1 LTDEAGLPGAVRA
14 RKELPMKA
22 PTPLP
27 GLPSPGGGG
36 LPFLGIGAGALLLIA
51 LFAASIFWM
60 GVYRIDAGHVGIVKR
75 FGNVIKV
82 VDPGLHVKIPYADTV
97 EEMEVRE
104 RAYRQELSAASQD
117 PLELPVTVT
126 VNWLVKRTH
135 VQELYIQFGSLDQF
149 EKRIIEP
156 RLNDAVKGVT
166 SGYTVNDLL
175 RKRTEYRDKSQKAF
189 ADRMPDD
196 IQITGFSI
204 VNIGFPPE
212 YTKAIRDKQVAR
224 EQAETER
231 FVLDRQRLTS
241 TQVTQSAEAQRD
253 ADKARADGRAY
264 EIKVQGEAQAE
275 AVRILGDALAKNP
288 LVVEYKKIEKWGGN
302 FPTTF
307 MGGEQG
313 ANVLWQLPGG
323 NAAGRA
329 SQGTARGAAAQ

>member
-1 LTDEAGLPGAVRA
+1 MSNQVPRLPRN
-14 RKELPMKA
+14 
-22 PTPLP
+22 PLAA
-27 GLPSPGGGG
+27 
-36 LPFLGIGAGALLLIA
+36 LGPLSWIPIALLVLVLLT
-51 LFAASIFWM
+51 LFL

-75 FGNVIKV
+75 FGNVIDV

-104 RAYRQELSAASQD
+104 RAFSMKLEAASQD
-117 PLELPVTVT
+117 PLELPITVT
-126 VNWLVKRTH
+126 VNWLVKRTN
-135 VQELYIQFGSLDQF
+135 VKDLYIQFGSLQQF
-149 EKRIIEP
+149 EARIIQP

-175 RKRTEYRDKSQKAF
+175 RKRTEYRDLSQQTF
-189 ADRMPDD
+189 AARMPDD

-224 EQAETER
+224 EQAETEQY
-231 FVLDRQRLTS
+231 VLDRQRLTT
-241 TQVTQSAEAQRD
+241 TQVTQTAMAQRD

-275 AVRILGDALAKNP
+275 AIRIMGEALAKNP
-288 LVVEYKKIEKWGGN
+288 LVVEYKKVERWGGN

-307 MGGEQG
+307 MGGDAANNTLWSMPGTTG
-313 ANVLWQLPGG
+313 ARPATTLQQQ
-323 NAAGRA
+323 R
-329 SQGTARGAAAQ
+329 

>member
-1 LTDEAGLPGAVRA
+1 
-14 RKELPMKA
+14 MK
-22 PTPLP
+22 PT
-27 GLPSPGGGG
+27 LPSPPGGSSG
-36 LPFLGIGAGALLLIA
+36 LPALGIGAVALGVLAVFA
-51 LFAASIFWM
+51 LSIVWM
-60 GVYRIDAGHVGIVKR
+60 GIYRIDAGHVGIVKR
-75 FGNVIKV
+75 FGNVVDV

-104 RAYRQELSAASQD
+104 RAFSMNLAAASQD
-117 PLELPVTVT
+117 PLELPITVT
-126 VNWLVKRTH
+126 VNWLVKRTN
-135 VQELYIQFGSLDQF
+135 VKDLYVQFGSLAQF
-149 EKRIIEP
+149 ETRIIQP

-175 RKRTEYRDKSQKAF
+175 RKRTEYRDRSQKVF
-189 ADRMPDD
+189 AERMPDD

-231 FVLDRQRLTS
+231 FVLERQKLTT
-241 TQVTQSAEAQRD
+241 TQVTQTAMAQRD

-264 EIKVQGEAQAE
+264 EIEVQGKAQAE
-275 AVRILGDALAKNP
+275 AVRVLGEALTKNP
-288 LVVEYKKIEKWGGN
+288 LVVEYRKIEKWRGV

-313 ANVLWQLPGG
+313 VNTLWQLPASAGAG
-323 NAAGRA
+323 TSGSKPAAK
-329 SQGTARGAAAQ
+329 AQ